1 MLEESELSST
11 GFTALE
17 PLELLVCDYHFLK
30 ERSVELQQKKIEKME
45 AEALKK
51 SVTRRLVF

>member
-30 ERSVELQQKKIEKME
+30 ERSVELQQKK
-45 AEALKK
+45 LKK
-51 SVTRRLVF
+51 WKLKHLKNP